1 MKAPSLTKRIRIGS
15 NAGFTMTE
23 LLVALTILAVG
34 ILSVGRMFIFS
45 QRHAYFGRAE
55 TTAVSLAEEIREKIM
70 SDNYDDLISI
80 FDGVDT
86 DNTETITAPC
96 QLWANHVSEQLGASG
111 RGEVLVLDHNEDP
124 EIFEG
129 MLTIDIKISWDENG
143 QTRSVD
149 MRFATSKM
157 GV

>member
-1 MKAPSLTKRIRIGS
+1 MKAPVAAKRPRAGS
-15 NAGFTMTE
+15 DAGFTMTE

-55 TTAVSLAEEIREKIM
+55 TTAVTLAEEIREKIM

-86 DNTETITAPC
+86 ANSETITAPC
-96 QLWANHVSEQLGASG
+96 QLWADHVSQQLGVSG
-111 RGEVLVLDHNEDP
+111 RGEVLVLDHDEDP
-124 EIFEG
+124 EIQEG
-129 MLTIDIKISWDENG
+129 MLTIDITVSWEENG

-149 MRFATSKM
+149 MRFATCKM